1 VTADAS
7 AELRAHVE
15 RHNQG
20 LLKAYVAH
28 PPLMREHYGI
38 EQTVMAGGYGYRQI
52 LELVQNGADAI
63 LEAHENGLGTSGRN
77 RVHVML
83 RGNRLYVANTG
94 APLSHDGI
102 SALLSSHSSPKRG
115 NQIGR
120 FGLGFKSLL
129 ALGGQIDLFTRRA
142 GALRL
147 DPDRCRR
154 LLRDRFNVQD
164 APGLRLTW
172 PLDEQERRQDV
183 VLAELGW
190 AETVVRVGVSAPGT
204 LDHLRQEIRGFPPE
218 FLLFFPVPVE
228 LTLDDGEK
236 PARELSVGHEPDAM
250 ALNDGKDSARW
261 RVFRREVRIAESRA
275 LADATH
281 IHARDTVPLAWAVP
295 VEGRREEAGRFWA
308 FFPTHTPTFVRGIL
322 NAPWK
327 LNSDRNA
334 IIGGEW
340 NHALMAQAAVLIA
353 ESLPALRTD
362 ADPALPLDAFP
373 RQLDRRDD
381 DAAPLV
387 EALWSAIEQAPVVP
401 DATGALRKGAELLR
415 HPREREELALQ
426 WQELASQGVASQL
439 VHPKC
444 HDRLRSARL
453 DALARRLDERPSGDK
468 GRNLKACSIE
478 SWFEVIASPEPGRC
492 LQVLELA
499 RAVAA
504 DSKGYEWAGARDSLC
519 IVPDDSGQLRKPTE
533 LVLAPSG
540 SSVGGLAIVEPRLQ
554 QDPQARAILTSVLDI
569 RPLGDDVWETLL
581 QTRIDEVP
589 HHASAHADEA
599 WQSFWTTLR
608 AAPAVVRDGFLL
620 ANRWRVRIRRNDGLW
635 VQPQDALLPGS
646 VVAADDKTAS
656 SRVLAD
662 LLFHV
667 GDRDALAK
675 LGARQ
680 APEGTEGPSNFASL
694 VARDRSLSPWRE
706 HCRRLYKQ
714 MHSNSA
720 SWDYLQPVSIVLPAG
735 WRLLPLLEGAAAAK
749 LTVLFLQRLGGGE
762 FQGRVKFGHSTMNSY
777 PKIEVAHPLA
787 WFLLTHGRVAIGS
800 HVVRLGTIADRRS
813 SPAMALLPEW
823 NDWLRASIE
832 RVVADWAPARPTD
845 GEVRNLWLGVIE
857 VLTTP
862 STVAEPVMSAVW
874 RDAAVDGVVPP
885 ALPGASGPVLLSD
898 MYVTTSV
905 DLALRVRETGRLVVA
920 LDEPTLEKW
929 RAYGARSLAEF
940 VKPEWTS
947 ETGPSAT
954 VTSLVP
960 ELADVLDAD
969 ALRAT
974 TALDVRGLRLRLENE
989 SQPLSCLMWEGMLL
1003 LDREQLGS
1011 LPRAERLRL
1020 LVAEAATAGL
1030 LSVSADEAVEVLGNS
1045 RVEQIRATIRL
1056 ETTLAGRLFRAVGGR
1071 RDPLEKALGSLA
1083 GLDVVRDSDGL
1094 KLAELVLAQFG
1105 TATLV
1110 MMRDVLE
1117 AEGFRPPARW
1127 SGHEGRAF
1135 VAEIGFPESYAI
1147 APEARRDAE
1156 ELITGPI
1163 ELPTLHDFQQEV
1175 FAGVE
1180 KLLRAGKGRRRA
1192 VVSLPTGG
1200 GKTRV
1205 TVEAA
1210 VRLVLTPDS
1219 GSRSVLW
1226 VAQTDELCEQAVQAF
1241 RQVWLNVGAPRTE
1254 LRVVRLWGGSPNPAP
1269 PENGRP
1275 VAVVASI
1282 QTLNSRFSASE
1293 LAWLR
1298 KPGLVVVDECHHAIT
1313 PSYTNLLR
1321 WLDADASRSAAAASD
1336 EPPMLGLSAT
1346 PFRTHD
1352 DESQRLA
1359 RRFDSRWLPEDQE
1372 SLYERLRCQG
1382 VLAQAI
1388 YEPLQSGAALLNE
1401 ELERLD
1407 RLHSSWEGLDMEN
1420 LLEAI
1425 NQRLAGDRK
1434 RNELLVDFLV
1444 GVAERSVLFF
1454 ANSVLHAQEMALRL
1468 NYAGVSAAAVSGAT
1482 PASARRNFLDSFQSG
1497 KVKVLCNHSVLTTG
1511 FDAPR
1516 TDLVLIARQVF
1527 SPVQYMQ
1534 MVGRG
1539 LRGERNGGTPR
1550 CRIVTVLDNLGRFQ
1564 ERHPYHYCKDYFA
1577 TMQRQSSVAGSR

>member
-1 VTADAS
+1 MTADAS

-20 LLKAYVAH
+20 LLKAYAAH
-28 PPLMREHYGI
+28 PPLMREHHGI

-52 LELVQNGADAI
+52 LELVQNGADAV
-63 LEAHENGLGTSGRN
+63 LEAHESGLGAGGRN

-83 RGNRLYVANTG
+83 RGSKLYVANTG

-142 GALRL
+142 GAMRL

-154 LLRDRFNVQD
+154 LLRDRFSVQD
-164 APGLRLTW
+164 APGLRLAW
-172 PLDEQERRQDV
+172 PLDEQELRQDV

-190 AETVVRVGVSAPGT
+190 AETVIRVGVNAPGT

-236 PARELSVGHEPDAM
+236 PARELSVGHESDAM
-250 ALNDGKDSARW
+250 VLQDGKDSARW
-261 RVFRREVRIAESRA
+261 RVFRRDVRIVEPTA

-340 NHALMAQAAVLIA
+340 NHALMAQAAMLIA

-387 EALWSAIEQAPVVP
+387 EALWNAIEQAPVVP

-415 HPREREELALQ
+415 HPRESEELALR
-426 WQELASQGVASQL
+426 WQALASEGVASQL

-444 HDRLRSARL
+444 HDRLRLARL
-453 DALARRLDERPSGDK
+453 DALARRLDERPVGEKSK
-468 GRNLKACSIE
+468 NLKACSIE
-478 SWFEVIASPEPGRC
+478 SWFKVIASPEHGRC
-492 LQVLELA
+492 LHVLTLA
-499 RAVAA
+499 KAVAA
-504 DSKGYEWAGARDSLC
+504 DSKGYEWEGARDSLC

-533 LVLAPSG
+533 LVLAPAG
-540 SSVGGLAIVEPRLQ
+540 SSVGGLSVVEPRLQ
-554 QDPQARAILTSVLDI
+554 QDPQARAILTSVLGI
-569 RPLGDDVWETLL
+569 RPLGEDVWETLL
-581 QTRIDEVP
+581 QTRLDEVP
-589 HHASAHADEA
+589 NHASERADDA

-620 ANRWRVRIRRNDGLW
+620 ANRWRVRIRRNEGLW

-646 VVAADDKTAS
+646 VVSADDKTAS
-656 SRVLAD
+656 TRVLVD
-662 LLFHV
+662 MQFHV
-667 GDRDALAK
+667 DDVDALAK

-680 APEGTEGPSNFASL
+680 VPEGTSGPSNYDSL
-694 VARDRSLSPWRE
+694 VGGSRSLNAWRE
-706 HCRRLYKQ
+706 HCRRKYKEMQ
-714 MHSNSA
+714 SNSA
-720 SWDYLQPVSIVLPAG
+720 SWDYLEPVSLSMPTG
-735 WRLLPLLEGAAAAK
+735 WRLLSQMEGQAAAR
-749 LTVLFLQRLGGGE
+749 LTAIFLQRLRGGE
-762 FQGRVKFGHSTMNSY
+762 FQGRVKFGHRTMNSY
-777 PKIEVAHPLA
+777 AKIEVAHPLA

-813 SPAMALLPEW
+813 SPAMALLPSW
-823 NDWLRASIE
+823 NDWLCASVE
-832 RVVADWAPARPTD
+832 LLVADWAPAPPSD

-857 VLTTP
+857 VLATP
-862 STVAEPVMSAVW
+862 SSVPEPVMSAVW
-874 RDAAVDGVVPP
+874 RDAALDGVVPP
-885 ALPGASGPVLLSD
+885 EIPGASGPVRLSD
-898 MYVTTSV
+898 VYVTTSV
-905 DLALRVRETGRLVVA
+905 DLALRVRQTGRVVVP
-920 LDEPTLEKW
+920 LDQATLEQW
-929 RAYGARSLAEF
+929 RTHGARNLAEF
-940 VKPEWTS
+940 VRPEWTS
-947 ETGPSAT
+947 ETGPSVT
-954 VTSLVP
+954 VTSLAP
-960 ELADVLDAD
+960 ELGDVLDAD

-974 TALDVRGLRLRLENE
+974 TALDVRGLRLRLESE
-989 SQPLSCLMWEGMLL
+989 SQPLPCLIWEGMLL
-1003 LDREQLGS
+1003 LDLEQLGS

-1030 LSVSADEAVEVLGNS
+1030 LSVSADEAIEILGNS
-1045 RVEQIRATIRL
+1045 RVEQIRADIRL
-1056 ETTLAGRLFRAVGGR
+1056 EPTLACRLVRAVGGR
-1071 RDPLEKALGSLA
+1071 REPLEKALGSLA
-1083 GLDVVRDSDGL
+1083 GLDAVRDSDGL

-1110 MMRDVLE
+1110 MLRDVLE
-1117 AEGFRPPARW
+1117 SEGLRPPARW

-1163 ELPTLHDFQQEV
+1163 ELPPLHDFQQEV
-1175 FAGVE
+1175 FVGVE
-1180 KLLRAGKGRRRA
+1180 ELLRAGEGRRRA

-1210 VRLVLTPDS
+1210 VRLVLTPDH
-1219 GSRSVLW
+1219 GTRSVLW

-1254 LRVVRLWGGSPNPAP
+1254 LRVVRLWGGTPNPAP
-1269 PENGRP
+1269 PENGKP

-1298 KPGLVVVDECHHAIT
+1298 RPGLVVVDECHHAIT

-1321 WLDADASRSAAAASD
+1321 WLDADASRPAAAASD
-1336 EPPMLGLSAT
+1336 EPPILGLSAT
-1346 PFRTHD
+1346 PFRTDD

-1359 RRFDSRWLPEDQE
+1359 RRFDGRWLPEDQE
-1372 SLYERLRCQG
+1372 SLYERLRRQG
-1382 VLAQAI
+1382 VLAEAV
-1388 YEPLQSGAALLNE
+1388 YEPLQSGSNLLKE
-1401 ELERLD
+1401 EIDRLD
-1407 RLHSSWEGLDMEN
+1407 RLRFPWEGLEFEN

-1434 RNELLVDFLV
+1434 RNERLVDFLV
-1444 GVAERSVLFF
+1444 GVDERSVLFF
-1454 ANSVLHAQEMALRL
+1454 ANSVVHAQEMALRL
-1468 NYAGVSAAAVSGAT
+1468 NHAGVSAAAVSGAT
-1482 PASARRNFLDSFQSG
+1482 PASARRDFLDRFQSG
-1497 KVKVLCNHSVLTTG
+1497 VVRVLCNHSVLTTG

-1516 TDLVLIARQVF
+1516 TDMVLIARQVF

-1550 CRIVTVLDNLGRFQ
+1550 CRIVTVLDNLGRF
-1564 ERHPYHYCKDYFA
+1564 EDRHPYHYCKRYFA
-1577 TMQRQSSVAGSR
+1577 AMQGQSS

>member
-1 VTADAS
+1 VTSDAS

-15 RHNQG
+15 RHNEG
-20 LLKAYVAH
+20 MLNAYVAH
-28 PPLMREHYGI
+28 PPLMREHHGI
-38 EQTVMAGGYGYRQI
+38 EQTVLAGGYGYRQI

-63 LEAHENGLGTSGRN
+63 LEAHESGLGAGSRN
-77 RVHVML
+77 RVYVML

-102 SALLSSHSSPKRG
+102 SALLSSHASPKRG

-129 ALGGQIDLFTRRA
+129 ALGGQIDLFTHRA

-154 LLRDRFNVQD
+154 MLRDRFSVQD
-164 APGLRLTW
+164 APGLRLAW
-172 PLDEQERRQDV
+172 PLDEQELRQDV

-190 AETVVRVGVSAPGT
+190 AETIVRVGVNAPGT
-204 LDHLRQEIRGFPPE
+204 MDHLRQEIRGFPPE

-236 PARELSVGHEPDAM
+236 PVRELSVGHESDAM
-250 ALNDGKDSARW
+250 VLNDGKDSARW

-275 LADATH
+275 VADATH

-340 NHALMAQAAVLIA
+340 NHALMAQAAMLIA

-415 HPREREELALQ
+415 HPRESEELALR
-426 WQELASQGVASQL
+426 WQALAGDGVARQL

-453 DALARRLDERPSGDK
+453 DALARRLDERPGDDTSK
-468 GRNLKACSIE
+468 NLKACSIE
-478 SWFEVIASPEPGRC
+478 SWFQVIASPEHGRC

-499 RAVAA
+499 KAVAA
-504 DSKGYEWAGARDSLC
+504 DSKGYEWVGARDSLC
-519 IVPDDSGQLRKPTE
+519 IVPDESGQLRKPNE
-533 LVLAPSG
+533 LVLAPPG
-540 SSVGGLAIVEPRLQ
+540 SSVGGLSIVEPLLQ
-554 QDPQARAILTSVLDI
+554 QDPQARAILTSILEI
-569 RPLGDDVWETLL
+569 RPLGDDVWESLL
-581 QTRIDEVP
+581 EARLDEVP
-589 HHASAHADEA
+589 HHASERADEA

-608 AAPAVVRDGFLL
+608 AAPAVVSDGFLL
-620 ANRWRVRIRRNDGLW
+620 FNRRRVRLHRNDGLW

-646 VVAADDKTAS
+646 VVAADDKTTS
-656 SRVLAD
+656 TKVLVDMKFHVDDGD
-662 LLFHV
+662 LL
-667 GDRDALAK
+667 AE
-675 LGARQ
+675 LGVRQ
-680 APEGTEGPSNFASL
+680 VPEGTSGPSSYDSL
-694 VARDRSLSPWRE
+694 VGISSSLNAWRE
-706 HCRRLYKQ
+706 HCRRTYKETQ
-714 MHSNSA
+714 SNSA
-720 SWDYLQPVSIVLPAG
+720 SWDYLEPMSLAMPTG
-735 WRLLPLLEGAAAAK
+735 WRLLPLLEGQAAAR
-749 LTVLFLQRLGGGE
+749 LTTIFLQRLRGGE
-762 FQGRVKFGHSTMNSY
+762 FQGRVKFGHRTMNSY
-777 PKIEVAHPLA
+777 AKIDVPHPLA
-787 WFLLTHGRVAIGS
+787 WVLLTYGRVAIGS

-813 SPAMALLPEW
+813 SPAISLLPEW

-832 RVVADWAPARPTD
+832 RVVADWAPAKPTD
-845 GEVRNLWLGVIE
+845 VEVRNLWLGVIE
-857 VLTTP
+857 VLATP
-862 STVAEPVMSAVW
+862 STVADPAMSAVW
-874 RDAAVDGVVPP
+874 QGAAADGVVPP
-885 ALPGASGPVLLSD
+885 ALPGASGLVPLSD
-898 MYVTTSV
+898 VYVTTSV
-905 DLALRVRETGRLVVA
+905 DLALRVRETGRLVVP
-920 LDEPTLEKW
+920 LDEATLEKW
-929 RAYGARSLAEF
+929 RAHGARNLAEF

-989 SQPLSCLMWEGMLL
+989 SQPLACLIWEGTLL
-1003 LDREQLGS
+1003 LDLEQLGS
-1011 LPRAERLRL
+1011 LPRAERLRM

-1030 LSVSADEAVEVLGNS
+1030 LSVSADQAVELLGNS
-1045 RVEQIRATIRL
+1045 RVEQIRMTIRL
-1056 ETTLAGRLFRAVGGR
+1056 EPTLAGRLFRAVGGR
-1071 RDPLEKALGSLA
+1071 REPLEKALGSLA

-1110 MMRDVLE
+1110 LLRDVLE
-1117 AEGFRPPARW
+1117 AEGLRPPARW
-1127 SGHEGRAF
+1127 SAHEGRAF

-1163 ELPTLHDFQQEV
+1163 ELPPLHDFQQEV

-1180 KLLRAGKGRRRA
+1180 ELLRAGKGRRRA

-1210 VRLVLTPDS
+1210 VRLVLTPEHA
-1219 GSRSVLW
+1219 SRSVLW

-1269 PENGRP
+1269 PESGRP

-1321 WLDADASRSAAAASD
+1321 WLDADASRPAAAASA

-1346 PFRTHD
+1346 PFRTD
-1352 DESQRLA
+1352 DNESQRLA
-1359 RRFDSRWLPEDQE
+1359 RRFDGRWLPEDQE
-1372 SLYERLRCQG
+1372 SLYERLRRQG
-1382 VLAQAI
+1382 VLAEAV
-1388 YEPLQSGAALLNE
+1388 YEPLQSGSTLLKE
-1401 ELERLD
+1401 ELDRLD
-1407 RLHSSWEGLDMEN
+1407 RLRSPWEGLDFEN
-1420 LLEAI
+1420 LLVAI
-1425 NQRLAGDRK
+1425 NQRLAGDLE
-1434 RNELLVDFLV
+1434 RNERLVDFLV
-1444 GVAERSVLFF
+1444 GVDERSVLFF
-1454 ANSVLHAQEMALRL
+1454 ANSVVHAQEMALRL
-1468 NYAGVSAAAVSGAT
+1468 NHAGVSAAAVSGAT
-1482 PASARRNFLDSFQSG
+1482 PASARRDFLERFQSG
-1497 KVKVLCNHSVLTTG
+1497 EVQVLCNHSVLTTG

-1516 TDLVLIARQVF
+1516 TDMVLIARQVF

-1539 LRGERNGGTPR
+1539 LRGERNGGTFR

-1564 ERHPYHYCKDYFA
+1564 DRHPYLYCKRYFA
-1577 TMQRQSSVAGSR
+1577 TMQVRRS